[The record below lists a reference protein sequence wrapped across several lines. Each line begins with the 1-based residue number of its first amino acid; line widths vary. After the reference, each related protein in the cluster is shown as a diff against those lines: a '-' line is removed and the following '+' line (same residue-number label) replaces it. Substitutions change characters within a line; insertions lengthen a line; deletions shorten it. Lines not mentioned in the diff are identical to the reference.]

1 MAANVFAY
9 TTKGSIPNLANTN
22 KGNIFNLK
30 INEITYTKYSEPQTV
45 ENMGNRLY
53 CGHID
58 IKTSA
63 MTGNSRNLALSILI
77 SRPFND
83 KSIYPRYIE
92 EIYLSGLEGKN
103 QFVSR
108 ENKKLWLYS
117 PSSNSTD
124 HKIYL
129 YEEELCSAETLD
141 VYIFKPYYPAV
152 SRAARTGLFAY
163 LGVTLPVFSLINLY
177 NFTSDSVFE
186 DYQEKVY
193 VHHYKRALLN
203 QGYVISAFDLKR
215 NASKLYNINN
225 TENSSDGDAY
235 FYNVDYAYGVPAS
248 SGTSAAATSV
258 NCSTNCSGYT
268 KSTTYP
274 TSSVTVGGQSLSR
287 GQVCYKCNDSGTM
300 ADRCNPFNGQKS
312 GFTLNLAS
320 YPDLKTEICP
330 NVGATNTSGSSGTPA
345 QNTDA
350 GRGSGGT
357 QTPAECPAEYSMTF
371 ELYPN
376 QKFKCV
382 VEGTI
387 PRYQS
392 CSVTNGVVTI
402 SNVLS
407 FENNSDQ
414 FRLSICSS
422 IVQEN
427 QPNSNTVASNTPQNT
442 LEILNNSNLS
452 DINFSLNN
460 TNWYLVNKIDNPESY
475 ILGNK
480 TQDKNLSIN
489 LDSFNEGPIYAIIST
504 ANKKTEIETEL
515 KQIYQ
520 TGAFTNYVRQTG
532 TNQFKIDATFTGFSK
547 LEYSLDNNSKNLKI
561 NIKRENTLE
570 NIVLIFMQKST
581 DKVNL
586 VYTNLYSLDNKSQ
599 SLFNYCMVNRNIV
612 NFYCKGHNC
621 SSNASCLSSGRWDFD
636 PKIFEG
642 LTPRAV
648 ETTIPVIP
656 PVVVQPQSTFTGSCS
671 IDRQT
676 TLEEYITCLK
686 NNLNVFDT
694 TRRYSY
700 SGSGGTG
707 EQLMTIKYNDS
718 SHCYTNTGFNDL
730 IFTTA
735 KNLNLTEEETAQLWS
750 RIAAESGC
758 SLSCG
763 RGSDCGSD
771 GVAQIMVSVWTSE
784 YSRLR
789 SQLLAINSSKYSSE
803 SKYKTELEN
812 SRNNPTTSLE
822 ISTAINRMNLANVMN
837 ASRNSTKSITTQ
849 MYTTYDHDDAIDL
862 KFISAYLYCSPNYSF
877 FSGGISRVY
886 KNEGCAY
893 TAFHKMGY
901 YLAYKRMIYNCHKES
916 TNNAF
921 VTAYKTKYNGTY
933 CR

>member
-1 MAANVFAY
+1 MNKKNLISIFIILICALFISNVIFAETPQNFIKINSVNVTFPDSSNTRTCAVTINYSGDVKYASNIINSWLVVSGTFYHHPHFLIAPKAIDSATKQAYLEKLADFSKRFWRNNSASYTYTVNNKSVKIYKPNVTMAGLGVNSSY
-9 TTKGSIPNLANTN
+9 TT
-22 KGNIFNLK
+22 NITPCLD
-30 INEITYTKYSEPQTV
+30 YSEIEVIAFVPPHANLTNYDAKWDNVMTTNGNDFDLQRQRV
-45 ENMGNRLY
+45 EIVNNINRNPRYYVNLDNKTASVNAPT
-53 CGHID
+53 GGSQSN
-58 IKTSA
+58 TSA
-63 MTGNSRNLALSILI
+63 
-77 SRPFND
+77 
-83 KSIYPRYIE
+83 
-92 EIYLSGLEGKN
+92 
-103 QFVSR
+103 
-108 ENKKLWLYS
+108 
-117 PSSNSTD
+117 
-124 HKIYL
+124 
-129 YEEELCSAETLD
+129 
-141 VYIFKPYYPAV
+141 
-152 SRAARTGLFAY
+152 
-163 LGVTLPVFSLINLY
+163 
-177 NFTSDSVFE
+177 
-186 DYQEKVY
+186 
-193 VHHYKRALLN
+193 
-203 QGYVISAFDLKR
+203 
-215 NASKLYNINN
+215 
-225 TENSSDGDAY
+225 
-235 FYNVDYAYGVPAS
+235 
-248 SGTSAAATSV
+248 V

-330 NVGATNTSGSSGTPA
+330 NVGVTNTSGSSGTPA

-427 QPNSNTVASNTPQNT
+427 QPTSNTVASNTPQNT

-460 TNWYLVNKIDNPESY
+460 TNWYIVNKIDNPESY

-547 LEYSLDNNSKNLKI
+547 LEYSLDNSKNLKI

>member
-1 MAANVFAY
+1 MNKKNLISIFIILICVLFISNGVFAETPQNFIKINSVNVTFPDSSNTRTCAVTINYSGEVKYASNIINSWLVVSGTFYHHPHFLIAPKAIDSATKQAYLEKLADFSKRFWRNNSASYTYTVNNKSVKIYKPNVTMAGLGVNSSY
-9 TTKGSIPNLANTN
+9 TT
-22 KGNIFNLK
+22 NITPCLD
-30 INEITYTKYSEPQTV
+30 YSEIEVIAFVPPHANLTNYDAKWDNVMTTNGNDFDLQRQRV
-45 ENMGNRLY
+45 EIVNNINR
-53 CGHID
+53 
-58 IKTSA
+58 
-63 MTGNSRNLALSILI
+63 N
-77 SRPFND
+77 
-83 KSIYPRYIE
+83 PRY
-92 EIYLSGLEGKN
+92 YVNLD
-103 QFVSR
+103 
-108 ENKKLWLYS
+108 NKTAS
-117 PSSNSTD
+117 VNAPTGGSQSNTST
-124 HKIYL
+124 
-129 YEEELCSAETLD
+129 
-141 VYIFKPYYPAV
+141 
-152 SRAARTGLFAY
+152 
-163 LGVTLPVFSLINLY
+163 
-177 NFTSDSVFE
+177 
-186 DYQEKVY
+186 
-193 VHHYKRALLN
+193 
-203 QGYVISAFDLKR
+203 
-215 NASKLYNINN
+215 
-225 TENSSDGDAY
+225 
-235 FYNVDYAYGVPAS
+235 
-248 SGTSAAATSV
+248 V

-427 QPNSNTVASNTPQNT
+427 QPTSNTVASNTPQNT

-460 TNWYLVNKIDNPESY
+460 TNWYIVNKIDNPESY

-504 ANKKTEIETEL
+504 ANKKTEIEAEL

-547 LEYSLDNNSKNLKI
+547 LEYSLDNSKNLKI

-642 LTPRAV
+642 LTPLAV
-648 ETTIPVIP
+648 TPSVPVTPPAVVTP
-656 PVVVQPQSTFTGSCS
+656 PVVNPVQPQSTFTGNCS
-671 IDRQT
+671 IDKQVT
-676 TLEEYITCLK
+676 VEEYITCLR
-686 NNLNVFDT
+686 NNIETVSL
-694 TRRYSY
+694 TRSY
-700 SGSGGTG
+700 ALVVGGRQQGSAIVGNT
-707 EQLMTIKYNDS
+707 LINNKYN
-718 SHCYTNTGFNDL
+718 TNRLCETSQSFNDAV
-730 IFTTA
+730 FTGA
-735 KNLNLTEEETAQLWS
+735 KNANLTEEETAQLWARLAS
-750 RIAAESGC
+750 ESGC
-758 SLSCG
+758 NSGVGCG
-763 RGSDCGSD
+763 DYCDSHGI
-771 GVAQIMVSVWTSE
+771 AQINMTGWNSNAS
-784 YSRLR
+784 YNLIKPY
-789 SQLLAINSSKYSSE
+789 LINIDSSKYDTFAKFQ
-803 SKYKTELEN
+803 SKLLNVTSDVTSAVEISIAINKYHKSVILN
-812 SRNNPTTSLE
+812 KSRN
-822 ISTAINRMNLANVMN
+822 A
-837 ASRNSTKSITTQ
+837 TKPFTDLLDK
-849 MYTTYDHDDAIDL
+849 TYDHNDAIDMQ
-862 KFISAYLYCSPNYSF
+862 FAT
-877 FSGGISRVY
+877 
-886 KNEGCAY
+886 AY
-893 TAFHKMGY
+893 TYTGVAYADHFSDGIKVGNTRYQGVVYPALHKMGY
-901 YLAYKRMIYNCHKES
+901 YLTYKHMIYNCHK
-916 TNNAF
+916 TVTTNAF
-921 VTAYKTKYNGTY
+921 VTSYKTKYNGTY

>member
-1 MAANVFAY
+1 MNKKNLISIFIIIICILFISNGVFAETPQNFIKINSVNVTFPDSSNTRTCAVTINYSGEVKYASNIINSWLVVSGTFYHHPHFLIAPKAIDSATKQAYLEKLADFSKRFWRNNSASYTYTVNNKSVKIYKPNVTMAGLGVNSSY
-9 TTKGSIPNLANTN
+9 TT
-22 KGNIFNLK
+22 NITPCLD
-30 INEITYTKYSEPQTV
+30 YSEIEVIAFVPPHANLTNYGAKWDNVMTTNGNDFDLQRQRV
-45 ENMGNRLY
+45 EIVNNINR
-53 CGHID
+53 
-58 IKTSA
+58 
-63 MTGNSRNLALSILI
+63 N
-77 SRPFND
+77 
-83 KSIYPRYIE
+83 PRY
-92 EIYLSGLEGKN
+92 YVNLD
-103 QFVSR
+103 
-108 ENKKLWLYS
+108 NKTAS
-117 PSSNSTD
+117 VNAPTGGSQSNTST
-124 HKIYL
+124 
-129 YEEELCSAETLD
+129 
-141 VYIFKPYYPAV
+141 
-152 SRAARTGLFAY
+152 
-163 LGVTLPVFSLINLY
+163 
-177 NFTSDSVFE
+177 
-186 DYQEKVY
+186 
-193 VHHYKRALLN
+193 
-203 QGYVISAFDLKR
+203 
-215 NASKLYNINN
+215 
-225 TENSSDGDAY
+225 
-235 FYNVDYAYGVPAS
+235 
-248 SGTSAAATSV
+248 V

-427 QPNSNTVASNTPQNT
+427 QPTSNTVASNTPQNT

-460 TNWYLVNKIDNPESY
+460 TNWYIVNKIDNPESY

-648 ETTIPVIP
+648 EPTAPVVPIAPVITQQPTP
-656 PVVVQPQSTFTGSCS
+656 PVENVTLQKGADGCYTSNP
-671 IDRQT
+671 T
-676 TLEEYITCLK
+676 TLAKIRQENGIGITK
-686 NNLNVFDT
+686 QQF
-694 TRRYSY
+694 
-700 SGSGGTG
+700 SGKRT
-707 EQLMTIKYNDS
+707 MS
-718 SHCYTNTGFNDL
+718 SIVLPTTNTGTDDDPSLTIAQIRTAFNRSGTNIPQKVKDASPAFYNL
-730 IFTTA
+730 GLLYDIDPVFILAFFKAERSMFNQNSPSITQTMINNNDISGVSYCRCGGVDTGNYCSYPTLEQGIEA
-735 KNLNLTEEETAQLWS
+735 TYLNLT
-750 RIAAESGC
+750 
-758 SLSCG
+758 
-763 RGSDCGSD
+763 RG
-771 GVAQIMVSVWTSE
+771 
-784 YSRLR
+784 
-789 SQLLAINSSKYSSE
+789 
-803 SKYKTELEN
+803 
-812 SRNNPTTSLE
+812 
-822 ISTAINRMNLANVMN
+822 
-837 ASRNSTKSITTQ
+837 
-849 MYTTYDHDDAIDL
+849 TTY
-862 KFISAYLYCSPNYSF
+862 SPNLYRNKSF
-877 FSGGISRVY
+877 SAVSKSWNGKDSYVTSMTG
-886 KNEGCAY
+886 
-893 TAFHKMGY
+893 
-901 YLAYKRMIYNCHKES
+901 YLAD
-916 TNNAF
+916 
-921 VTAYKTKYNGTY
+921 TY
-933 CR
+933 TWAGK